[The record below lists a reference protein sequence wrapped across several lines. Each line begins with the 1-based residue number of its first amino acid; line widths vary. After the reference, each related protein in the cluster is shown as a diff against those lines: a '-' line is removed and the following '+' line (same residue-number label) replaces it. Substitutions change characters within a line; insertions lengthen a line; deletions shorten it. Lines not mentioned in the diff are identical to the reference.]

1 MPKPTIK
8 ENVPSEP
15 KKILSES
22 EEQELEIME
31 LLSPKRHIDLKIE
44 EALDGFDKPFSAILL
59 MPKDQYELRY
69 ARLVKHFLNN
79 GEKGVCVTVNKS
91 SFDLDK
97 VLDREG
103 IERENLVYVDAV
115 TEMIDSVKLK
125 GKQAVYLESPS
136 DLVDLSIAIEKA
148 VKKLGIGKKF
158 VIVDS
163 LTTLLVYN
171 NEESVEKFTHALS
184 QKIGDWEIQGIFLA
198 TDSTSKE
205 FIDTLSQFCDKV
217 SSI

>member
-1 MPKPTIK
+1 MAKA
-8 ENVPSEP
+8 ENKTVPVVEQ
-15 KKILSES
+15 KKILSERES
-22 EEQELEIME
+22 EELEIME

-44 EALDGFDKPFSAILL
+44 EALDEFAKPFSAILL
-59 MPKDQYELRY
+59 MPKDQYEMRY
-69 ARLVKHFLNN
+69 ARLVKHFLDT
-79 GEKGVCVTVNKS
+79 GAKGICVTVNKS
-91 SFDLDK
+91 SYDLDK
-97 VLDREG
+97 VLARES
-103 IERENLVYVDAV
+103 IPRENITYVDAV
-115 TEMIDSVKLK
+115 TEMIDSIKLK
-125 GKQAVYLESPS
+125 GKQAVYLASPS

-148 VKKLGIGKKF
+148 VKKLGNEKKF

-171 NEESVEKFTHALS
+171 NEVSVEKFTHSLS
-184 QKIGDWEIQGIFLA
+184 QKIGEWEIQGVFLA